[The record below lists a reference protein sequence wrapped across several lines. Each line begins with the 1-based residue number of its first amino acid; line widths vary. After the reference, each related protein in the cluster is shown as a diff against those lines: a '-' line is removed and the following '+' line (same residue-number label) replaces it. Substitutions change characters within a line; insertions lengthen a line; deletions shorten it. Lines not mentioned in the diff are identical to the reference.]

1 MSEAEAGIRGLEVK
15 AAAAMGWRW
24 WMLVYKPKGFVYYH
38 QRTTE
43 WIEQT
48 MKPGWEFEE
57 VPESVVPD
65 GWKTLG
71 NTAPRFARDPEAILE
86 ALTWLLSQGGS
97 VCRKDYLPDSPF
109 EATLG
114 GDMEGWFEEDPD
126 IGIAICKAIC
136 ATCQTSEGNKMSD
149 QTLTEEQVAE

>member
-86 ALTWLLSQGGS
+86 ALTWLLTQ
-97 VCRKDYLPDSPF
+97 RI
-109 EATLG
+109 TLY
-114 GDMEGWFEEDPD
+114 EDPSNGYWVEWED
-126 IGIAICKAIC
+126 DKTRSTHAETIGIAICRAIC
-136 ATCQTSEGNKMSD
+136 RIGATCQTSEGEK
-149 QTLTEEQVAE
+149 